1 MFICSHCGKV
11 SATSV
16 WKRPSNADAW
26 AIGEQRSN
34 GFHVR
39 RIVWGL
45 LLAQTEK
52 RMDEEIRK
60 ASIMVERE
68 YKQRQNLW
76 PLLKQDGEAT

>member
-16 WKRPSNADAW
+16 WKRPGNFDAW

-45 LLAQTEK
+45 LMAQCEK

-68 YKQRQNLW
+68 YKQRQNVMSEMR
-76 PLLKQDGEAT
+76 DE